1 MSRRTPAPR
10 HVTDR
15 GGVLLTILSAIFF
28 GTLAVFGK
36 KADGLGISVT
46 ELLAIR
52 FGGAAV
58 LLVALSV
65 LRGERLWWGRRSAGL
80 VVMGLLYVGQA
91 ATYFTSLQTVPAAVT
106 SILLYLYP
114 VLVMLLA
121 AVFLHERIGPVRVVA
136 LLLAVAGVFLVVDP
150 LSVHGGIDR
159 TGILLGLATAAVYA
173 TYILTGRALMR
184 DVPAVVATATISV
197 TAAVAFAIAGV
208 ATGQLHALTPA
219 GYALALS
226 MSVVATA
233 VPATL
238 FLAGLARVGATRA
251 AILSTFEPAV
261 TVVLAAVLLGEDL
274 GPVRLVGGAV
284 ILAAAVTVARSVPA
298 SLASPAARE

>member
-1 MSRRTPAPR
+1 VSRRTPAPR
-10 HVTDR
+10 RVTDR
-15 GGVLLTILSAIFF
+15 GGVLLTVFSAVFF

-58 LLVALSV
+58 LLGALAV
-65 LRGERLWWGRRSAGL
+65 LRGERLWWGKRSAGL

-121 AVFLHERIGPVRVVA
+121 AVFHEHIGPVRVAA
-136 LLLAVAGVFLVVDP
+136 LLLAVAGVFLVADP

-184 DVPAVVATATISV
+184 DVPPVVATATISV
-197 TAAVAFAIAGV
+197 TAAAAFAIAGAV
-208 ATGQLHALTPA
+208 TGQLHALAPA

-251 AILSTFEPAV
+251 AILSTFEPVV
-261 TVVLAAVLLGEDL
+261 TVVLAALLLGEDL
-274 GPVRLVGGAV
+274 GPVRLVGGVV

-298 SLASPAARE
+298 SLASPPARE